1 MLFLYSDTITQTNQ
15 PKNSRM
21 SLDALG
27 IKLRNGMFA
36 SVGTV
41 GLSALC
47 KVSRACRKSTEPFL
61 YHNPEITHEN
71 IGR

>member
-1 MLFLYSDTITQTNQ
+1 
-15 PKNSRM
+15 M
-21 SLDALG
+21 SLDTLG
-27 IKLRNGMFA
+27 IELRSGMFA

-41 GLSALC
+41 DLSALC
-47 KVSRACRKSTEPFL
+47 KVSRACRKSTEPLL